1 MDNKNRILKL
11 FEMMNNTL
19 QNIDSKMDKIIKYES
34 YVLFHLDNISDLD
47 SNYSSDNEENELKT
61 KKLKAK
67 KISDKEIYIYSD
79 DEEDELTANEENK
92 EIDIY
97 SDDEDK
103 TIEKSKDIDDVDSS
117 YNSRGIVIRTYKKP
131 NGEIYSTSQKF
142 YRKKND
148 SRRYFDEDEFI
159 NT

>member
-61 KKLKAK
+61 KKLK
-67 KISDKEIYIYSD
+67 DK
-79 DEEDELTANEENK
+79 N
-92 EIDIY
+92 
-97 SDDEDK
+97 
-103 TIEKSKDIDDVDSS
+103 
-117 YNSRGIVIRTYKKP
+117 IR
-131 NGEIYSTSQKF
+131 
-142 YRKKND
+142 
-148 SRRYFDEDEFI
+148 
-159 NT
+159 